1 MSGTDF
7 SWGSLG
13 GNSVLHDKI
22 QELESK
28 VETLLKLVSELTDTV
43 EDMPLKI
50 ENAVLR
56 VTRTDFDDRSVTTF
70 LSLDE
75 LNIENSTRPDEE
87 TMTEEIEV
95 TVVSD
100 GLTAPTPKKKY
111 SLDGLSDE
119 EAVDRII
126 DKLHAYIKENG
137 PIMNAHLKLRGI
149 VPEGYSLSKKAK
161 AIMKERISNEESDVK
176 VHKLDKIRGFYY
188 IEEGWENMS
197 PMEIYDNT
205 LRKK

>member
-13 GNSVLHDKI
+13 GNSALNDRIRK
-22 QELESK
+22 LESK
-28 VETLLKLVSELTDTV
+28 VDALVKMVTELSGNI
-43 EDMPLKI
+43 ERMPLQI

-56 VTRTDFDDRSVTTF
+56 VTRADFDDRSVTTF

-75 LNIENSTRPDEE
+75 LDIENSTRPDEE
-87 TMTEEIEV
+87 PKTEEISV
-95 TVVSD
+95 TVVRD
-100 GLTAPTPKKKY
+100 TLTAPPPEKEY
-111 SLDGLSDE
+111 SLDGLTDE
-119 EAVDRII
+119 EAVDQII
-126 DKLHAYIKENG
+126 DRLHVYIKGSG

-161 AIMKERISNEESDVK
+161 AIMKERISSDESDVK
-176 VHKLDKIRGFYY
+176 AHKLDKIRGFYY
-188 IEEGWENMS
+188 IEEGWEGQT
-197 PMEIYDNT
+197 PMEIYDAT